1 MAKINYWLMKSEP
14 STYPIEQLKKEKKT
28 LWDGVRS
35 YQARNIMQT
44 MSVGDKVLFYHSNA
58 KPSCVVGLAE
68 VSKKAVPDP
77 SQFDKKSKYFDPKS
91 DPDNPR
97 WHCVEVKYKQT
108 FPLNLPL
115 GDIKAN
121 KKLQTMALI
130 NNSRLSV
137 QPVEKK
143 HFDLIV
149 KLCDSK

>member
-108 FPLNLPL
+108 CLLYTSPSPRDQR
-115 GDIKAN
+115 G
-121 KKLQTMALI
+121 
-130 NNSRLSV
+130 SRMPS
-137 QPVEKK
+137 
-143 HFDLIV
+143 
-149 KLCDSK
+149 SA